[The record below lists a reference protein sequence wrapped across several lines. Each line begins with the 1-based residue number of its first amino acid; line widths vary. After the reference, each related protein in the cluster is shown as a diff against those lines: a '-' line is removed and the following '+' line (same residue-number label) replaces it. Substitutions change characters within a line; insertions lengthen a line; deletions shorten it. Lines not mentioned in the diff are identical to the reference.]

1 MSALSLLVDLAERGC
16 RVTVEGDG
24 LRVVP
29 ASALTDGDR
38 AAIRAAKPA
47 LVELLSSGSIAFG
60 DPDCLGSPAWR
71 AAAALLVEAVHAL
84 DGWLDLSSSP
94 TEDGADTL
102 LVVGFTW
109 RASPPERRAAA
120 LAIAAER
127 WRVVEFL
134 RWQLGITLAGGP
146 AGIETCTVDLAITPP
161 TPAERIG
168 PHGAY
173 QPATDRSGAIPAG
186 DATDEDA
193 LEDASAQETRDD

>member
-1 MSALSLLVDLAERGC
+1 MSALSLLMDLAERGC
-16 RVTVEGDG
+16 RVTAEGDA

-29 ASALTDGDR
+29 TSLLTDADR

-47 LVELLSSGSIAFG
+47 IVELLAAGALALD
-60 DPDCLGSPAWR
+60 DPACVGSPAWR
-71 AAAALLVEAVHAL
+71 AAAAPLVDAVHAL

-94 TEDGADTL
+94 NEDGADTL
-102 LVVGFTW
+102 LVVGFNW

-120 LAIAAER
+120 LAIAADR

-134 RWQLGITLAGGP
+134 RWQLGIRLDGGP

-168 PHGAY
+168 RHGTY
-173 QPATDRSGAIPAG
+173 QMATTAAG
-186 DATDEDA
+186 DAVDEDA
-193 LEDASAQETRDD
+193 PAMDEGDQDE